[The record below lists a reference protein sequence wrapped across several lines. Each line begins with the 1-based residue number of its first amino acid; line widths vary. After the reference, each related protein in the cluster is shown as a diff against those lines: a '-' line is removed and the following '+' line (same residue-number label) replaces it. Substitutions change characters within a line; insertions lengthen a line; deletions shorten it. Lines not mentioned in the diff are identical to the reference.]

1 MSGKAV
7 RNWRGN
13 GKAVT
18 KTISC
23 GNGKQPPLNVNSNYS
38 WQGHLPPPRP
48 GLARV
53 GMITI
58 TKRHTPSL
66 KQRAPSSSQGPCGA
80 TGSRGAPR
88 SPTPGAAAKGT
99 SL

>member
-18 KTISC
+18 KNISC

-38 WQGHLPPPRP
+38 CTGPVLLSFLYPGGRAKHVFGVVSEDARVPPRAPPP
-48 GLARV
+48 
-53 GMITI
+53 
-58 TKRHTPSL
+58 
-66 KQRAPSSSQGPCGA
+66 GA
-80 TGSRGAPR
+80 
-88 SPTPGAAAKGT
+88 
-99 SL
+99 L